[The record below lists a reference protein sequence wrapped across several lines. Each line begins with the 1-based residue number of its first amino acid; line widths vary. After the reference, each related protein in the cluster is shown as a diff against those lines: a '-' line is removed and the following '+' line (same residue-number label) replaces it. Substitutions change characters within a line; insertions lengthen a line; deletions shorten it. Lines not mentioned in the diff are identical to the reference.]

1 MYFVFSVKLVLL
13 TVLLRT
19 DKGNHRNFFFLIT
32 WKDRIYSLKVIYFSR
47 LTLIL
52 FLITCALSTFI
63 NLSEIKV
70 LFAPTLLFV

>member
-13 TVLLRT
+13 PVLLRT
-19 DKGNHRNFFFLIT
+19 DKGNHRIFFFLIT

-63 NLSEIKV
+63 NLAEIKV